1 MPKELIFTSAPNGVD
16 PGSSGYCTVAKH
28 KGIDR
33 LLTKAL
39 EGISYYEMMNDPEKP
54 VVRTYRILRL
64 KTGIFCVLSR
74 IGYSGSDHTGR
85 TNYIAHHLVFEHSE
99 VYALAV
105 TPAEI
110 LLYGKGW
117 LEEWPQ
123 GTPASYLQEGQTQI
137 TLPSRESSL
146 QSGSTWQKVAG
157 SPELAHELGL
167 KFPWKF
173 VGKGSEQ
180 ETSLSLVAEF
190 GALQASGYNQ
200 KAWELTFSTFLQ
212 PSDKASD
219 FQLVGGLENG
229 PISGLSR
236 NSLKVSQPFDPTQC
250 FKPAQGNAYGSLPK
264 TAVTQET
271 QAANL
276 AEKSSSEQTVQ
287 SESHTAAP
295 SPQTTSRQDAVVSP
309 SQSNLSGFD
318 LGESGS
324 SSLPTDFGKGMPVK
338 TPMPQRPKKSVWPK
352 LILVCGLCVLLS
364 ATAIVFYIL
373 QSPNDEETQRSG
385 DMELVQ
391 TENAQNEQEEPPTSS
406 ETSEEKIIPEGN
418 TTIADPS
425 TGEGDSD
432 AAASADL
439 QPVPP
444 ETPPM
449 ETPKPEKKDIPP
461 EYSLPPEVL
470 DKIGDNELT
479 IILFSEEN
487 SEENQPKEDFWDWTG
502 VKFEQVDDKASQF
515 LFCLNQEGL
524 TGNCRLYLSKKY
536 VGQTVLLLNEKLR
549 EFTPDR
555 SIKEKPDE
563 GMIRLYGL
571 ISEIIKLLKGTNYLK
586 QLDGT
591 NNHPLK
597 HDYPFFESENF
608 EEMERGFQK
617 TFISDSA
624 KQACRK
630 FKEHYDKQLQRF
642 DRDKELV
649 SGFGEIR
656 KNMNSYAERV
666 EDHKF
671 KEYVKPP
678 FEKDLP
684 ISKKKEILGQLLQ
697 KELKGL
703 IKGFKYFMIDENNLI
718 EVSGRENDLS
728 IKGSTEDFYDLYFS
742 FNEEKKA
749 REISQINNIKDQKN
763 RDKKINALSKETNGE
778 KNRAKHFKSS
788 LVDQFKEYKY
798 NFQEFDEQR
807 KSLNTTALVDYKF
820 SKADR
825 TSTSFEEKLLEK
837 IESERVACEQVAT
850 IFSKIMDESESRSS
864 ESKGGRKYLDPETRE
879 VVLIVGD

>member
-64 KTGIFCVLSR
+64 KTGIFCILSR

-99 VYALAV
+99 AYALAV

-110 LLYGKGW
+110 LLHGKGW

-123 GTPASYLQEGQTQI
+123 ETPASYLQEGQTQI
-137 TLPSRESSL
+137 TLPGRESSL

-167 KFPWKF
+167 KFHWKF

-180 ETSLSLVAEF
+180 ETFLRLLAEF

-250 FKPAQGNAYGSLPK
+250 FKPAEGNAYGSLPK

-276 AEKSSSEQTVQ
+276 AEKSSGEQTVQ
-287 SESHTAAP
+287 SETHSPAP
-295 SPQTTSRQDAVVSP
+295 SPQTTSPQDAFVSP

-364 ATAIVFYIL
+364 ATGIVFFIL

-432 AAASADL
+432 AAASADQ

-444 ETPPM
+444 ETPLM

-470 DKIGDNELT
+470 EKIGDNELT
-479 IILFSEEN
+479 IFLFSEEN
-487 SEENQPKEDFWDWTG
+487 PEENQPKGDFWDWTG
-502 VKFEQVDDKASQF
+502 VDFEQVDGKPSQYV
-515 LFCLNQEGL
+515 FCLNKNRL
-524 TGNCRLYLSKKY
+524 AGNCELYLSKKY
-536 VGQTVLLLNEKLR
+536 VEHTVLRLNEKLR
-549 EFTPDR
+549 EFTPDG
-555 SIKEKPDE
+555 IEEKPDE
-563 GMIRLYGL
+563 GMIRLKGL

-642 DRDKELV
+642 DRDKELL

-656 KNMNSYAERV
+656 KKMNSYEVRV

-671 KEYVKPP
+671 NEYVKPP
-678 FEKDLP
+678 FEKILSL
-684 ISKKKEILGQLLQ
+684 SKKKEILGQLLQ
-697 KELKGL
+697 KEIEDL
-703 IKGFKYFMIDENNLI
+703 IKGSTYLMIDENNLI

-742 FNEEKKA
+742 FDEEKEA
-749 REISQINNIKDQKN
+749 RKISQINNIEDKKNREQQKN
-763 RDKKINALSKETNGE
+763 ALDVITKEE
-778 KNRAKHFKSS
+778 KNRAKTFKSS
-788 LVDQFKEYKY
+788 LVDQFKEYKD
-798 NFQEFDEQR
+798 NFQEFDEQK
-807 KSLNTTALVDYKF
+807 KSLNTTASVNYKF
-820 SKADR
+820 SRADIN
-825 TSTSFEEKLLEK
+825 SPSFEEKLLEK
-837 IESERVACEQVAT
+837 IESEREACEQVAT
-850 IFSKIMDESESRSS
+850 IFSQIMDESESRSS
-864 ESKGGRKYLDPETRE
+864 ESKGDLEYLDPETG
-879 VVLIVGD
+879 VVV